1 MLQTHLIKLKT
12 PSTDS
17 ESNMGIGIVIAVV
30 VPVAVVAILLLA
42 AFIWAWRHRKEA
54 TKKVDH
60 TALAKRWFIWNP
72 NQDLLPG
79 KGEAEPHES

>member
-1 MLQTHLIKLKT
+1 
-12 PSTDS
+12 
-17 ESNMGIGIVIAVV
+17 MGIGIVIAVV
-30 VPVAVVAILLLA
+30 VPVAVVAILLLG

-60 TALAKRWFIWNP
+60 TALAKRWFMWNP

-79 KGEAEPHES
+79 KGEAEP